1 MTFEEAEEIFSKV
14 SEIDDVGEKRFR
26 MFRAFEQVLDE
37 LGKDSV
43 KDLNGFDG
51 YMYKMSQDFLV
62 SSSTYEKEQKL
73 EKILDYVE
81 KKYVS

>member
-1 MTFEEAEEIFSKV
+1 MSLEGAREKFSTV
-14 SEIDDVGEKRFR
+14 QDLEDVGEKRFR
-26 MFRAFEQVLDE
+26 MFRAYEHLLSELDR
-37 LGKDSV
+37 DSV

-51 YMYKMSQDFLV
+51 YLYKMSQDFLT

-81 KKYVS
+81 RKYTS